1 MSAYTKLINNLTQ
14 LELTKM
20 VDVLPSFMDNAVT
33 ENKSVT
39 DILNE
44 LTEAE
49 INFIEERAR
58 QINRRYEKVCKI
70 KVGLL

>member
-1 MSAYTKLINNLTQ
+1 MSAYTKLINNLTH

-58 QINRRYEKVCKI
+58 QINRRYEKS
-70 KVGLL
+70 L

>member
-1 MSAYTKLINNLTQ
+1 MSAYTKLINNLTR

-58 QINRRYEKVCKI
+58 QINRRYEKS
-70 KVGLL
+70 L

>member
-58 QINRRYEKVCKI
+58 QINRRYEKS
-70 KVGLL
+70 L